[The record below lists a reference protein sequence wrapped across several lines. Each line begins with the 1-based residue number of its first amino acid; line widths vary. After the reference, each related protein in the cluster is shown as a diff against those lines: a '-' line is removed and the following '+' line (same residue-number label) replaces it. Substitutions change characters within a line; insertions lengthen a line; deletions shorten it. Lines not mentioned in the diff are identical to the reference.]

1 MCQHRAELALK
12 ENYRAMRKLITRI
25 VRLWQRIK
33 SRFEFAFHPPGEIKH
48 EVIEDWEPRY
58 DFVRKRIDHY
68 RNQLLRYRLYLEHLE
83 RNASRG
89 LLLELLEG
97 QGEVTAKPVLYL
109 NSSEWMWDSQR
120 LQEAVTKALRDL
132 ELPESEESDNPTD
145 RARQGCDRWAATEA
159 KRLFD
164 EKLGKGRR

>member
-1 MCQHRAELALK
+1 
-12 ENYRAMRKLITRI
+12 MRKLITLI
-25 VRLWQRIK
+25 GRLWQRIK
-33 SRFEFAFHPPGEIKH
+33 SRFEFAFHPPGEIEH
-48 EVIEDWEPRY
+48 EAIEDWEPRY
-58 DFVRKRIDHY
+58 DFVRKRIVHY

-89 LLLELLEG
+89 LLLELLDD

-120 LQEAVTKALRDL
+120 LQEAVTKALHDL
-132 ELPESEESDNPTD
+132 EIPEPEENDNPTD
-145 RARQGCDRWAATEA
+145 RARQGCDRWAAAEA